1 MRTDVSFNAFE
12 DEDHHKDI
20 SPLVELNIGMV
31 SQFPQDYM
39 HLVCLG
45 VVKRLLLL
53 WKKGPLRYRLGSQ
66 DLNQI
71 SDSMLSLKDS
81 VPCEFSRKPR
91 SLDVSDRWNATE
103 FRQFLLYTGPLVLLN
118 VVHQNIY
125 AFFLLLFVA
134 MHIL

>member
-31 SQFPQDYM
+31 SQFPQNYM

-91 SLDVSDRWNATE
+91 SLDVSDHWNAT
-103 FRQFLLYTGPLVLLN
+103 
-118 VVHQNIY
+118 
-125 AFFLLLFVA
+125 
-134 MHIL
+134 